1 MDLKGWVGFAVRS
14 LGQFVRPGTLMA
26 IQTAA
31 GSGRGEVYP
40 GRACLQCS
48 PERHGSAQPIRGAA
62 ALDAVL
68 MVATLIGLGGST
80 LTARAADPD
89 TPAVVQDGAVTD
101 PLGAALNGAVNGL
114 NAVLAERKA
123 AGVAVIRVV
132 GELPET
138 AGGRGLLGDIAP
150 GLHRLIERIDQ
161 AAGDPRVGGVLLV
174 IESPVLGRARA
185 LELRAA
191 ISRLRAT
198 GKPAF
203 GYLVSGQPVHYAVAS
218 ACDRVIMPPAAT
230 LEITG
235 VRAEVTFLKAML
247 DKLGVQAEI
256 LQVGAYKGAGEPLT
270 RTEMSP
276 ELRAQYQAFVGDLFE
291 QLVADIA
298 SDRGLESQ
306 AVENLIDTG
315 VFAPEAAREAGLID
329 AVGYEDEAISGLAGR
344 MGVHE
349 PRLLRDYGR
358 RKFDADF
365 SGLGGLMKLMELLA
379 GETAPAGIG
388 QARRVA
394 IITLA
399 GAIGESSGMFST
411 ASSTRDVLAAIRAAE
426 KDERVAA
433 IVIRIDSPGGSALTS
448 DIIWREV
455 DRCEKPVVA
464 SLSDTAAS
472 GGYYVA
478 VAADRIVAAPG
489 TLTGSI
495 GVVGGKIAVGDALRR
510 IGVHTEVV
518 SRGRNAGW
526 LSMQSGFSEQERE
539 VFLGTMREIYRLFT
553 QKVATGRRLD
563 LKTVA
568 DLAEG
573 RVFTGRMA
581 LKAGLVDRLGS
592 LEDAV
597 EEARRLA
604 GIDATEKLERLLL
617 PEPKGLLEDLLG
629 ARERPLLPSATVSRP
644 WEQLAAAIGV
654 AMPVPAGKLEQFGL
668 LTSGRPLMLLP
679 AVVDID

>member
-1 MDLKGWVGFAVRS
+1 
-14 LGQFVRPGTLMA
+14 
-26 IQTAA
+26 
-31 GSGRGEVYP
+31 
-40 GRACLQCS
+40 
-48 PERHGSAQPIRGAA
+48 
-62 ALDAVL
+62 
-68 MVATLIGLGGST
+68 
-80 LTARAADPD
+80 
-89 TPAVVQDGAVTD
+89 
-101 PLGAALNGAVNGL
+101 
-114 NAVLAERKA
+114 
-123 AGVAVIRVV
+123 
-132 GELPET
+132 
-138 AGGRGLLGDIAP
+138 
-150 GLHRLIERIDQ
+150 
-161 AAGDPRVGGVLLV
+161 
-174 IESPVLGRARA
+174 
-185 LELRAA
+185 
-191 ISRLRAT
+191 
-198 GKPAF
+198 
-203 GYLVSGQPVHYAVAS
+203 
-218 ACDRVIMPPAAT
+218 
-230 LEITG
+230 
-235 VRAEVTFLKAML
+235 
-247 DKLGVQAEI
+247 
-256 LQVGAYKGAGEPLT
+256 
-270 RTEMSP
+270 
-276 ELRAQYQAFVGDLFE
+276 
-291 QLVADIA
+291 
-298 SDRGLESQ
+298 
-306 AVENLIDTG
+306 
-315 VFAPEAAREAGLID
+315 
-329 AVGYEDEAISGLAGR
+329 
-344 MGVHE
+344 
-349 PRLLRDYGR
+349 
-358 RKFDADF
+358 
-365 SGLGGLMKLMELLA
+365 
-379 GETAPAGIG
+379 
-388 QARRVA
+388 
-394 IITLA
+394 
-399 GAIGESSGMFST
+399 MFST

-629 ARERPLLPSATVSRP
+629 ARERPLLPSATVSRR